1 MDAERMANAE
11 TADELKDAAGT
22 GGGPSGMDPTEPGGA
37 PAEGT
42 ESFFGRTDVYPSGSG
57 MLPPTGGLDEP
68 SPTEAISEAETDAEG
83 GRSPR
88 Q

>member
-1 MDAERMANAE
+1 MDAERMANAK
-11 TADELKDAAGT
+11 TADELKEAAGT

-37 PAEGT
+37 PAESRD
-42 ESFFGRTDVYPSGSG
+42 SFFGDTETYPAGAG
-57 MLPPTGGLDEP
+57 LMPPTGHLEEP
-68 SPTEAISEAETDAEG
+68 SPSEAISEADAEKG